1 MKIFDKNAALS
12 LLDNDES
19 LLEILVESFKNE
31 NKFERQELENLI
43 NEKKFKEAAEYVH
56 ATKGAARQLCIENLM
71 ASGQE
76 LEDVLRG
83 KKSGDIKTLCEK
95 MFSDY
100 EDAMKEIS
108 R

>member
-1 MKIFDKNAALS
+1 MKIFDRKAALL

-19 LLEILVESFKNE
+19 LLEILVDAFKNE

-43 NEKKFKEAAEYVH
+43 KEKKFKEAAEYVH
-56 ATKGAARQLCIENLM
+56 ATKGAARQLCMENLM

-83 KKSGDIKTLCEK
+83 KSSGDIKTLSEK

-100 EDAMKEIS
+100 EEAIKEIS